1 MVVPG
6 AALAQQVPGLFDANA
21 APSLSL
27 QAGSQ
32 QAMPPSSSLPA
43 GNLQA
48 TPASPALQ
56 AGEPQSALSPQHADA
71 ARAGDPAPPQILF
84 QNAPPLVEQTA
95 TPSAVTIPAG
105 TRVLMVLKSPLHTTS
120 GTAGSGIYLE
130 TLYPVI
136 QGNKV
141 VIPAHT
147 FVEGTVEG
155 SRRPGHFRRT
165 SGFRFR
171 FTTLVFA
178 NNYVAPIQGVLGG
191 IPGAAN
197 VRTSGEQGDL
207 ETVDQAEKVVTPTAI
222 GAVGGAIIG
231 SERRVGIGKFTGA
244 GLGAALGLGAV
255 LLHRGDEISLAK
267 GTNVEMVLQ
276 APLTLEAAQAAANAK
291 YVAPPSTAIEA
302 GQPQSDRTPQKRRRQ
317 YSPGLAGVLLGGF
330 LR

>member
-1 MVVPG
+1 MFKLNPATCFLLLSMVVPG
-6 AALAQQVPGLFDANA
+6 AALAQQTPGLFD
-21 APSLSL
+21 SD
-27 QAGSQ
+27 
-32 QAMPPSSSLPA
+32 SSST
-43 GNLQA
+43 LQITNSQSA
-48 TPASPALQ
+48 PPEILFKSASPLVAQ
-56 AGEPQSALSPQHADA
+56 A
-71 ARAGDPAPPQILF
+71 
-84 QNAPPLVEQTA
+84 A
-95 TPSAVTIPAG
+95 TPSAVTIPVG

-155 SRRPGHFRRT
+155 SRRPGHLRRT
-165 SGFRFR
+165 SEFRFR
-171 FTTLVFA
+171 FTNLVFA
-178 NNYVAPIQGVLGG
+178 NNHVAPIQGVLGS

-197 VRTSGEQGDL
+197 VRTSGEQGTL
-207 ETVDQAEKVVTPTAI
+207 ETVDQGEKVVAPAAV

-255 LLHRGDEISLAK
+255 MLHRGDEISLAK
-267 GTNVEMVLQ
+267 GTNVEMILQ
-276 APLTLEAAQAAANAK
+276 APLVLEPTQAAASAK
-291 YVAPPSTAIEA
+291 YIAPPSTPLEA
-302 GQPQSDRTPQKRRRQ
+302 SQPQSQPKPQKRRRQ
-317 YSPGLAGVLLGGF
+317 YSPGLAGVLLGRF